1 MFIDQI
7 YNFYEIVYV
16 YRHLEYHDGEL
27 SKIEVTTHD
36 IENSTLNPLAQ
47 EFFPSTGRL
56 K

>member
-1 MFIDQI
+1 MPIIIF
-7 YNFYEIVYV
+7 FYRTDDY
-16 YRHLEYHDGEL
+16 EYHDGEL

-36 IENSTLNPLAQ
+36 IKNSTLNPLAQ